1 MSPTPHLRRIDERRC
16 DASES
21 IDVRQW
27 VCETHPV
34 EKLMVLPERERGVCC
49 PPTLKAR
56 PQKIEQ
62 TSEIL
67 KALADPTRLQIALC
81 LRDAKEP
88 VCICDFTA
96 TFDISQPTVSHH
108 MAKLREAGLVDV
120 TKQGLWSFY
129 RLSPDLSAAA
139 RRILD
144 AIGYRPTRSPLRTP
158 ARSARR
164 ADS

>member
-1 MSPTPHLRRIDERRC
+1 
-16 DASES
+16 
-21 IDVRQW
+21 
-27 VCETHPV
+27 V

-56 PQKIEQ
+56 PQKVEQ
-62 TSEIL
+62 TSDLL

-96 TFDISQPTVSHH
+96 SFDLSQPTVSHH

-120 TKQGLWSFY
+120 TKRGIWSFY
-129 RLSPDLSAAA
+129 SLARDLSPTT

-144 AIGYRPTRSPLRTP
+144 AIG
-158 ARSARR
+158 
-164 ADS
+164 

>member
-1 MSPTPHLRRIDERRC
+1 VERI
-16 DASES
+16 A
-21 IDVRQW
+21 
-27 VCETHPV
+27 
-34 EKLMVLPERERGVCC
+34 VLPERERGVCC
-49 PPTLKAR
+49 PPTLKVR

-81 LRDAKEP
+81 LRDTKEP

-108 MAKLREAGLVDV
+108 MAKLRDVGLVEV
-120 TKQGLWSFY
+120 TKQGIWSFY
-129 RLSPDLSAAA
+129 RLADDLPPPA

-144 AIGYRPTRSPLRTP
+144 AIG
-158 ARSARR
+158 
-164 ADS
+164 

>member
-1 MSPTPHLRRIDERRC
+1 
-16 DASES
+16 
-21 IDVRQW
+21 
-27 VCETHPV
+27 
-34 EKLMVLPERERGVCC
+34 MVLPERERGVCC

-62 TSEIL
+62 TSAVL
-67 KALADPTRLQIALC
+67 KALADPIRLQIALC

-120 TKQGLWSFY
+120 TKRGIWSFY
-129 RLSPDLSAAA
+129 RLAPDLPPAT

-144 AIGYRPTRSPLRTP
+144 AIG
-158 ARSARR
+158 
-164 ADS
+164 